1 MSTIAY
7 LKIDLPVEI
16 STQLNQIQRYGFDY
30 LFVEESWTMDNP
42 ELGKVLT
49 KLNKNDVLL
58 IYSLV
63 TVCKNN
69 ELFEVVKNK
78 NVRLVSLDE
87 KVDTEKKEYTEL
99 INNFNLIKTTE
110 KKLRSLKMQN
120 IIQERKKEGKMVGR
134 PTITADKK
142 EEIVSLYQQKLS
154 LREIATIAGTSL
166 GTVHKYVHMDV

>member
-110 KKLRSLKMQN
+110 KNYAPLKCKTSF
-120 IIQERKKEGKMVGR
+120 KKEKKKGKWSVDR
-134 PTITADKK
+134 RLLLIKK
-142 EEIVSLYQQKLS
+142 K
-154 LREIATIAGTSL
+154 
-166 GTVHKYVHMDV
+166 K